1 MFRALHTAASG
12 MLAQQMDLDNIA
24 NNLANAS
31 TTGFR
36 RRRLEFEDLLYQ
48 NLVASGSAATQQT
61 TVASGL
67 EIGLGTRPAQT
78 ELVQSQ
84 GDLDT
89 TNNPLDLAIQGA
101 GFFQIKMPSGQ
112 VAYTRAGAFHLDAQG
127 QMVDADGNALQ
138 PPVSVPLNATQISI
152 GSDGTVSATIPGQ
165 NDAQQVGNITLATF
179 PNSGGLESAGNNLF
193 YPTTASGEAIVGTPG
208 GSEGL
213 GRIQQGALEES
224 NVNVVDEFIQMIAAQ
239 RSYEANS
246 RVVKAADEMFMDL
259 NNLTQ

>member
-12 MLAQQMDLDNIA
+12 MLAQQLDLDNIA
-24 NNLANAS
+24 NNLANSS

-48 NLVASGSAATQQT
+48 NLVVTGSAATQQT

-67 EIGLGTRPAQT
+67 EIGMGTRSAST

-84 GDLDT
+84 GDLDS
-89 TNNPLDLAIQGA
+89 TNNPLDIAIQGN
-101 GFFQIKMPSGQ
+101 GFFQMKMPDGQ
-112 VAYTRAGAFHLDAQG
+112 FAYTRAGTFHLDSAG
-127 QMVDADGNALQ
+127 KIVDANGNPLQ
-138 PPVSVPLNATQISI
+138 PEISVPLNATNLSI
-152 GSDGTVSATIPGQ
+152 GQDGTVSATLPGQ
-165 NDAQQVGNITLATF
+165 ANAQLVGTITLATF
-179 PNSGGLESAGNNLF
+179 PNSGGLESGGQNLF
-193 YPTTASGEAIVGTPG
+193 YATTASGAAIIGNPG
-208 GSEGL
+208 GPEGL
-213 GRIQQGALEES
+213 GRLQQGSLEES

-246 RVVKAADEMFMDL
+246 RVVKAADEMFQDL

>member
-12 MLAQQMDLDNIA
+12 MLAQQLDLDNIA

-36 RRRLEFEDLLYQ
+36 RRRLEFQDLLYQ
-48 NLVASGSAATQQT
+48 NLVVTGSAATQQT

-67 EIGLGTRPAQT
+67 QIGMGTRAAST

-84 GDLDT
+84 GDLDNT
-89 TNNPLDLAIQGA
+89 SNPLDLAIQGQ
-101 GFFQIKMPSGQ
+101 GFFQIQRPDGTL
-112 VAYTRAGAFHLDAQG
+112 AYTRSGVFQLDSQG
-127 QMVDADGNALQ
+127 RIVDANGNLLQ
-138 PPVSVPLNATQISI
+138 PNISVPLNATNLSI
-152 GSDGTVSATIPGQ
+152 GTDGTVSATVPGQ
-165 NDAQQVGNITLATF
+165 NNAQILGTITLATF
-179 PNSGGLESAGNNLF
+179 PNSGGLQSEGNSLF
-193 YPTTASGEAIVGTPG
+193 TPTTASGEPIVGNAG
-208 GSEGL
+208 GSQGL
-213 GRIQQGALEES
+213 GTIRQGELEES

-259 NNLTQ
+259 NQLSQ

>member
-12 MLAQQMDLDNIA
+12 MLAQQLDLDNIA

-48 NLVASGSAATQQT
+48 NLVVSGSAATQQT

-67 EIGLGTRPAQT
+67 QIGLGTRSAST

-89 TNNPLDLAIQGA
+89 TNNPLDLAIEGN
-101 GFFQIKMPSGQ
+101 GFFQLKMPDGTM
-112 VAYTRAGAFHLDAQG
+112 AYTRAGTFQLDAQG
-127 QMVDADGNALQ
+127 HVVTADGNPLQ
-138 PPVSVPLNATQISI
+138 PDIAIPLNATNVSI
-152 GSDGTVSATIPGQ
+152 GQDGTVSATLPGQ
-165 NDAQQVGNITLATF
+165 ANAQIVGTITLAAF
-179 PNSGGLESAGNNLF
+179 PNPGGLQSEGQNLF
-193 YPTTASGEAIVGTPG
+193 TPTTGSGAAILGNPG
-208 GSEGL
+208 GPEGL

-246 RVVKAADEMFMDL
+246 KVVKAADEMFVDL

>member
-31 TTGFR
+31 TNGFR
-36 RRRLEFEDLLYQ
+36 RRRLEFQDLLYQ
-48 NLVASGSAATQQT
+48 NLVVTGSAATQQT

-67 EIGLGTRPAQT
+67 EIGLGTRPAST

-84 GDLDT
+84 GDFDT

-101 GFFQIKMPSGQ
+101 GFFQIKMPSGEM
-112 VAYTRAGAFHLDAQG
+112 AYTRAGSFHLDAQG
-127 QMVDADGNALQ
+127 QIVDADGNQLQ
-138 PPVSVPLNATQISI
+138 PQISVPLNATQISI

-165 NDAQQVGNITLATF
+165 TNAQLVGNITLATF
-179 PNSGGLESAGNNLF
+179 PNSGGLESAGQSLF
-193 YPTTASGEAIVGTPG
+193 YPTTASGQPIIGNPG

-213 GRIQQGALEES
+213 GKLQQGALEQS
-224 NVNVVDEFIQMIAAQ
+224 NVNVVDEFIQMITAQ

-259 NNLTQ
+259 NNLSQ